1 MAITQRTYNTDRM
14 NIYRLGARAF
24 VTGGAIFWTM
34 VVLAGVLGANSEGWF
49 RVAAGEPLPSK
60 FTTALTYAFVWIAI
74 AAVIFI
80 VGLFYENVAA
90 ILLAAAAVGAV
101 VYGASMQW
109 EPVLWFIVILFIILP
124 IAISAIL
131 YVLAAR

>member
-1 MAITQRTYNTDRM
+1 MCIRD
-14 NIYRLGARAF
+14 
-24 VTGGAIFWTM
+24 
-34 VVLAGVLGANSEGWF
+34 S
-49 RVAAGEPLPSK
+49 
-60 FTTALTYAFVWIAI
+60 VWIAI

-131 YVLAAR
+131 YVLAAREQAAEDAGGKDTAYHTPEGVKP